1 MRNRSLRAG
10 LLAAALL
17 CCGSGERG
25 PVTALDP
32 RAAAREAMVAEQI
45 EGRGIHDGAVLRAM
59 RTVPRDEFVPAAER
73 ALAYEDQPLPIGNG
87 QTISQPYVVAFM
99 SEAAEVRPGSR
110 VLEVGTGSGYQAA
123 VLAELG
129 ADVYTI
135 EIVGPLADAARAAL
149 ARTGYDRVHT
159 RTGDGHQGWPEAA
172 PFDAIVVTA
181 AAPEVPAALLAQLAP
196 GGRLVMPV
204 GDAWQEIEIHQRT
217 ADGITMKRVLP
228 VRFVP
233 LVGQP

>member
-1 MRNRSLRAG
+1 MRGRSLRAG
-10 LLAAALL
+10 LLAAALV
-17 CCGSGERG
+17 CCGASERG
-25 PVTALDP
+25 PVTTLDSHG
-32 RAAAREAMVAEQI
+32 AARESMVAEQI
-45 EGRGIHDGAVLRAM
+45 EGRGIQDATVLRAM
-59 RTVPRDEFVPAAER
+59 RAVPRHEFVPASQR
-73 ALAYEDQPLPIGNG
+73 AQAYEDQPLPIGEG

-99 SEAAEVRPGSR
+99 TEAAAVRPGAR

-123 VLAELG
+123 VLAEAG

-135 EIVGPLADAARAAL
+135 EIVAPLADAARAAL
-149 ARTGYDRVHT
+149 ARTGYGRVHT
-159 RTGDGHQGWPEAA
+159 RTGDGHRGWPEAA

-196 GGRLVMPV
+196 EGRLVMPV

-217 ADGITMKRVLP
+217 ADGITMRRVLP